1 MIHFIKLIRW
11 KNLIMIA
18 LVQYLIKYALLLP
31 FLDSHG
37 VVTTLKPLGFAILVL
52 ATVFIAAGGYIIN
65 DIYDI
70 EIDKVNV
77 PDRVIVG
84 KHISEKNALT
94 LFIILNVIGV
104 GLGFYLSNGIGKS
117 GFFVIFIIA
126 SALLYIYSSY
136 LKRILL
142 VGNIVVSLVVSLSIL
157 LVGIFELLP
166 AIAENNRN
174 IQITFFEI
182 ILDYAI
188 FAFMINLI
196 REFVKDIEDIDGDYK
211 GGMQTLPIALGRERA
226 NKIVFAL
233 SFIPL
238 ISVVY
243 YVVTNLF
250 KQTEIVAYF
259 LVFVIAPLIYVSIK
273 LFSAEQKSDYK
284 HISLILKVVMLTGM
298 LSLLLY
304 KYILK
309 F

>member
-1 MIHFIKLIRW
+1 MIYFFKLIRW

-18 LVQYLIKYALLLP
+18 LMQYLIKYALLLP
-31 FLDSHG
+31 FFESHG
-37 VVTTLKPLGFAILVL
+37 VITTLKPLGFAILVI
-52 ATVFIAAGGYIIN
+52 ATIFIATGGYVIN

-70 EIDKVNV
+70 EIDKVNK
-77 PDRVIVG
+77 PDKVIVG

-94 LFIILNVIGV
+94 IFIILNIIGV
-104 GLGFYLSNGIGKS
+104 GLGYYLSNGIGKS

-136 LKRILL
+136 LKQMLL

-166 AIAENNRN
+166 AITEANRAV
-174 IQITFFEI
+174 QITFFKI

-188 FAFMINLI
+188 FAFMINLV
-196 REFVKDIEDIDGDYK
+196 RELVKDIEDIDGDHK
-211 GGMQTLPIALGRERA
+211 GGMQTLPIVVGRERA

-233 SFIPL
+233 SLIPL
-238 ISVVY
+238 ISVIY

-250 KQTEIVAYF
+250 KQTEIVGYF
-259 LVFVIAPLIYVSIK
+259 LVFVIAPLIYICIK
-273 LFSAEQKSDYK
+273 LFSAEQKSHYK
-284 HISLILKVVMLTGM
+284 HISLILKLVMLTGM

-304 KYILK
+304 KFILLK
-309 F
+309 